1 VGFAYSAV
9 SAVKGSWRYGFD
21 TQPSSE
27 SATIDHRERSVTM
40 LPIQRFSSSVIA
52 DVIRRQPSS
61 PARTTLAWQLAV
73 GTALARA
80 TSVALHD
87 GVLTVQSSD
96 ARWTAEIT
104 RARDIVLG
112 RMQHYL
118 GPGNVKTLRIEKEA
132 ARSRGPSS

>member
-1 VGFAYSAV
+1 
-9 SAVKGSWRYGFD
+9 
-21 TQPSSE
+21 
-27 SATIDHRERSVTM
+27 M

-80 TSVALHD
+80 TTVELRE
-87 GVLTVQSSD
+87 GVLTVHSSD
-96 ARWTAEIT
+96 PRWTLEIT

-112 RMQHYL
+112 RVQHYL
-118 GPGNVKTLRIEKEA
+118 GAEHVTSLRIEKPPDK
-132 ARSRGPSS
+132 SRRPSS